1 MASSKVVIAPARRLH
16 FTGGFMPPTKLRPVL
31 SILTPR
37 TWLHRRSLVYG
48 ANVSLRPS
56 LLTLMMKVRR
66 NATRKYHRPGD
77 PAVGEI
83 VTQIIK

>member
-1 MASSKVVIAPARRLH
+1 
-16 FTGGFMPPTKLRPVL
+16 
-31 SILTPR
+31 
-37 TWLHRRSLVYG
+37 VYG